1 MSTQKTSLLFLK
13 YWIYPGGDCQIRV
26 ASKFFE
32 ESMHTY
38 ASCEQ
43 DCFNQLRDMERRI
56 KEKEEKIQQEK
67 REVAE
72 FDN

>member
-13 YWIYPGGDCQIRV
+13 YWIYPGGDCHIRV

-38 ASCEQ
+38 AHGEQ

-56 KEKEEKIQQEK
+56 KEKEEKIEK
-67 REVAE
+67 DRKDTLE